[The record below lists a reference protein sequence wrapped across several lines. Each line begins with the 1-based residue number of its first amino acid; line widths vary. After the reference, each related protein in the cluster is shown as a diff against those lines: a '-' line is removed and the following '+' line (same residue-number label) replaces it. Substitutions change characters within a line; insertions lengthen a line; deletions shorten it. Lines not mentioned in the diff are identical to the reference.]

1 MKLDIPSLSQSQECT
16 MKNANKTTRDM
27 ECNHIIQC
35 VGVFMLLL
43 PQPQARM
50 ILLARFP

>member
-1 MKLDIPSLSQSQECT
+1 

-43 PQPQARM
+43 G
-50 ILLARFP
+50 LAGCGGERKRRRW